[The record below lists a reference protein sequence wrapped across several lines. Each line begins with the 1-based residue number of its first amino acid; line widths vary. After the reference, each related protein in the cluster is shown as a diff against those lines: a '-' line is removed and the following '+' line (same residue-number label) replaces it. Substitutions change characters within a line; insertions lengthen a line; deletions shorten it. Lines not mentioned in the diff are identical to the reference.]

1 METFSTLYKRDTKG
15 VTRVWWLELQEDSYR
30 SVSGTLHGVMTHSGW
45 TVCSAKRGTTA
56 ETQAQAEV
64 EAHYKKKLKTG
75 YFENYQD
82 IGKLHY
88 TKPMLAETY
97 DPDKVQ
103 FPCFA
108 QPKLDGIRCIA
119 RADGLWTRTG
129 KPITAVPHI
138 FEALQSTFDDD
149 PDLVLDGELYNHDL
163 KEDFGKLVSLIRK
176 KEPVPEA
183 KSVVQYHV
191 YDIASSEKTVGDR
204 LHFIAEVEM
213 MVQDCIVMVN
223 SVWVE
228 NEKYLNSLFQK
239 WTEQGYEGQMVR
251 VIGSLYENKRS
262 KNLLKRKDFI
272 TEEFPVVGVY
282 EGNGNWSGCV
292 KEFKV
297 ELPSGLTCD
306 TGVRGSQEK
315 LKALL
320 NASKVPTWATVRYFG
335 YTPKGMLRFPVT
347 IDWGFGKER
356 ED

>member
-1 METFSTLYKRDTKG
+1 MEFEG
-15 VTRVWWLELQEDSYR
+15 DSYR
-30 SVSGTLHGVMTHSGW
+30 SVSGTIDGVMIHSGW
-45 TVCSAKRGTTA
+45 TVCKAKRGTTA

-64 EAHYKKKLKTG
+64 ESHYKKKLKTG
-75 YFENYQD
+75 YFED
-82 IGKLHY
+82 FKDVGKLHY

-97 DPDKVQ
+97 EPDKVQ

-138 FEALQSTFDDD
+138 FEALQSAFDDD

-176 KEPVPEA
+176 KYPVPEA
-183 KSVVQYHV
+183 KDVVQYHI
-191 YDIASSEKTVGDR
+191 YDIASSEDVVGGR
-204 LHFIAEVEM
+204 LTMLADVDLFLPE
-213 MVQDCIVMVN
+213 CIVMVD
-223 SVWVE
+223 SVLVNNKE
-228 NEKYLNSLFQK
+228 RLDSLFQE
-239 WTEQGYEGQMVR
+239 WLEQGYEGQMVR
-251 VIGSLYENKRS
+251 VYDSLYENKRS

-272 TEEFPVVGVY
+272 TEEFPVVGVT
-282 EGNGNWSGCV
+282 EGNGNWAGCA

-297 ELPSGLTCD
+297 KLPSGLTCD
-306 TGVRGSQEK
+306 TGVRGTQKK

-320 NASKVPTWATVRYFG
+320 KAKKVPVWATVRYFG

-347 IDWGFGKER
+347 IDWGYRKER